1 MFEEIGDALIK
12 LLPFASATL
21 ESSFATALLGAFFG
35 AAAANYFSV
44 RNARRNSLQ
53 ERLLA
58 SNAATNF
65 AIASFN
71 HAIGF
76 KAQLRAV
83 LYENYFVDRERYI
96 SFLNN
101 EDAEKKAFTIQYDFS
116 PVRGFNT
123 NAEKLLEL
131 VSHKAGA
138 SQKATVAAANLVQIL
153 ASLEAFLSK
162 RTEELSRLAREKAE
176 CGDEEFA
183 HRFFGLEEPDG
194 NIDTRLHDAV
204 SAIRQHLEDAIFFS
218 AYIAGK
224 LSEQNQMLSRDI
236 GKASPDPATFVVD
249 ENRLKDLMP
258 KRSDYSDWTE

>member
-1 MFEEIGDALIK
+1 MFEGMGDAVAK
-12 LLPFASATL
+12 LLPFAAATL

-35 AAAANYFSV
+35 AAAANHFAV
-44 RNARRNSLQ
+44 NNARKNALQ

-76 KAQLRAV
+76 KAQLRPV
-83 LYENYFVDRERYI
+83 LYENYFADRERYI
-96 SFLNN
+96 SFLR
-101 EDAEKKAFTIQYDFS
+101 EIKAEKKTFTIQYDFS

-131 VSHKAGA
+131 VSHRAGA
-138 SQKATVAAANLVQIL
+138 SQTAIVAAANLVQIL

-162 RTEELSRLAREKAE
+162 RTEQLSRLAREKAE

-183 HRFFGLEEPDG
+183 HRFFGLEEPNG
-194 NIDTRLHDAV
+194 NIDTRLYDAV
-204 SAIRQHLEDAIFFS
+204 DAVRQHLEDAIFFS
-218 AYIAGK
+218 AYIAEK
-224 LSEQNQMLSRDI
+224 LSEQNRALSRKI
-236 GKASPDPATFVVD
+236 GKGSPDPATFAID
-249 ENRLKDLMP
+249 ERRLKDLMP
-258 KRSDYSDWTE
+258 NRSDYSD